1 MYAVLTVF
9 LIPGSL
15 LTLGAGFVFASA
27 LDNIWLGVAIGSVV
41 VLAGAASGAIG
52 AFLVGRYLLRD
63 STAKLAEKYT
73 LFQAVDSALKEQG
86 LKIFTLL
93 RLSPIAPFTVM
104 NYIGGVSAVTLR
116 DYTIALLGMIPGTAV
131 YVFFGASAGSL
142 ASGDG
147 SNRTVTIIIAV
158 VGSVLGVAAI
168 LLTTRYAKQELNRIL
183 EEKKEQE
190 GEESMNDEENPI
202 GTQLSL

>member
-1 MYAVLTVF
+1 M
-9 LIPGSL
+9 
-15 LTLGAGFVFASA
+15 GAGFVFASA
-27 LDNIWLGVAIGSVV
+27 LGNLWLGVAIGSAVV
-41 VLAGAASGAIG
+41 WVGASAGAIG

-116 DYTIALLGMIPGTAV
+116 DYAIALFGMIPGTSV

-142 ASGDG
+142 AGGGDS
-147 SNRTVTIIIAV
+147 SNRTATIVIAV
-158 VGSVLGVAAI
+158 VGSILGIAAI
-168 LLTTRYAKQELNRIL
+168 ALTTRYAKQELNRIL
-183 EEKKEQE
+183 AEKEAQEAEGAADDGEQQ
-190 GEESMNDEENPI
+190 ESMDA
-202 GTQLSL
+202 